1 MDYEPFKWLK
11 KKYESIDKKYVYI
24 FDATFFIGFFTHF
37 FFFSNKFVNHD
48 VLLNTFIDGY
58 EDYITAISVGRWSYV
73 FFNWIT
79 SGFSMPQ
86 VKGLAALVYMA
97 VSAVLIV
104 KILKIKNVLLGT
116 LVGGIFA
123 TFPSVACSF
132 SYSFSMDTYALSFL
146 MAILSVYL
154 IEKTS
159 KVNFLI
165 SITALVFSMGIYQS
179 SITFSIALIFILL
192 LSDVLTNQIIL
203 KNFIRKVLRYLVFL
217 ILGLGIYLIISK
229 GAMFVMGIEA
239 NTYRSMDSM
248 AEISLSGMLKGVIY
262 SYAYFGAYFFTTYY
276 LYAPY
281 RVAFNVLAGVIAVLL
296 IIPFYKK
303 WISEKKIH
311 NIWISSL
318 LIILT
323 PVGLNSIPVLMG
335 NTVETGVHRIML
347 FSLVFLYFLYMKLI
361 DINIST
367 KERRSLCKK
376 AVVQW
381 LGLFPLLM
389 AIHTGFLIC
398 NQAYDRMN
406 ARYENIYAYLNRVAA
421 RMEEIPEWNHD
432 IPVYFANPA
441 AIFNDNYSVEIEAYD
456 KLKRM
461 MGTDLYPWYSAEQI
475 ATFME
480 IYLHFN
486 VEEVDEEYGK
496 EIYESGEFKK
506 MPVFPAKDSIK
517 VINGVMVVKL
527 DK

>member
-1 MDYEPFKWLK
+1 M
-11 KKYESIDKKYVYI
+11 
-24 FDATFFIGFFTHF
+24 
-37 FFFSNKFVNHD
+37 
-48 VLLNTFIDGY
+48 
-58 EDYITAISVGRWSYV
+58 
-73 FFNWIT
+73 
-79 SGFSMPQ
+79 
-86 VKGLAALVYMA
+86 
-97 VSAVLIV
+97 
-104 KILKIKNVLLGT
+104 
-116 LVGGIFA
+116 
-123 TFPSVACSF
+123 
-132 SYSFSMDTYALSFL
+132 
-146 MAILSVYL
+146 
-154 IEKTS
+154 
-159 KVNFLI
+159 
-165 SITALVFSMGIYQS
+165 
-179 SITFSIALIFILL
+179 
-192 LSDVLTNQIIL
+192 
-203 KNFIRKVLRYLVFL
+203 
-217 ILGLGIYLIISK
+217 
-229 GAMFVMGIEA
+229 
-239 NTYRSMDSM
+239 
-248 AEISLSGMLKGVIY
+248 
-262 SYAYFGAYFFTTYY
+262 
-276 LYAPY
+276 
-281 RVAFNVLAGVIAVLL
+281 AFNVLAGLIAVLL
-296 IIPFYKK
+296 LIPFYKK

-335 NTVETGVHRIML
+335 NTVETGIHRIML
-347 FSLVFLYFLYMKLI
+347 FSLVFLYILYMKLI

-406 ARYENIYAYLNRVAA
+406 ARYENIYAYLNRVAT

-486 VEEVDEEYGK
+486 VEEVDEEYEK
-496 EIYESGEFKK
+496 EIYESGEFKE

>member
-1 MDYEPFKWLK
+1 M
-11 KKYESIDKKYVYI
+11 
-24 FDATFFIGFFTHF
+24 
-37 FFFSNKFVNHD
+37 NHD

-203 KNFIRKVLRYLVFL
+203 KNFIRKVLRYLLFL

-281 RVAFNVLAGVIAVLL
+281 RVVFNVLAGVIAVLL

-347 FSLVFLYFLYMKLI
+347 FSLVFLYFLYVKLI

-367 KERRSLCKK
+367 KERRGLCKK
-376 AVVQW
+376 AMVQW

-486 VEEVDEEYGK
+486 VEEVDEEHEK
-496 EIYESGEFKK
+496 EIYESGEFKVLID
-506 MPVFPAKDSIK
+506 PHTGFPGGTIFLWINILVFYRTP
-517 VINGVMVVKL
+517 
-527 DK
+527 